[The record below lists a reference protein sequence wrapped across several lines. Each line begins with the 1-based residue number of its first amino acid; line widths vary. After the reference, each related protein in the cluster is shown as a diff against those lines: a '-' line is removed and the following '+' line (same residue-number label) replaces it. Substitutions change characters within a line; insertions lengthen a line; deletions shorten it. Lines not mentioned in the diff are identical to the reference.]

1 MTARTRVV
9 WAWWWVALCVAMIL
23 TFSGETFSAIQTGG
37 VLAPFLRWLFP
48 EITSRQILDIHFVLR
63 KLAHLTE
70 YAVLAMLSLRALR
83 LTIDVPVWRVAGLT
97 LMIVLAVAGVDE
109 LRQSY
114 LPART
119 GSPLDV
125 GINLVGGSIGVLL
138 VIAIHRVFGV
148 GPPATK
154 EGA

>member
-1 MTARTRVV
+1 MSARARVL
-9 WAWWWVALCVAMIL
+9 WAWLWVGLCVVMIF
-23 TFSGETFSAIQTGG
+23 TFSSESFSAIQTGG
-37 VLAPFLRWLFP
+37 FLAPFLRWLFP

-83 LTIDVPVWRVAGLT
+83 LTIDVPVLRVVGLTLLIVLGVAGL
-97 LMIVLAVAGVDE
+97 DE

-119 GSPLDV
+119 GSPIDV
-125 GINLVGGSIGVLL
+125 CINLVGGGIGVLL
-138 VIAIHRVFGV
+138 VILVHRVFGV
-148 GPPATK
+148 GAPAPK
-154 EGA
+154 EGT

>member
-1 MTARTRVV
+1 MSARARVV
-9 WAWWWVALCVAMIL
+9 WAWLWVGICVAVIL
-23 TFSGETFSAIQTGG
+23 TLSGEAFSGIQTGG
-37 VLAPFLRWLFP
+37 ILGPFLRWLFP

-83 LTIDVPVWRVAGLT
+83 LTIDVPVLRVAGLT
-97 LMIVLAVAGVDE
+97 LVIVLAVAGVDE

-125 GINLVGGSIGVLL
+125 GINLVGGGIGVLL

-148 GPPATK
+148 GPPAPK
-154 EGA
+154 EGT

>member
-1 MTARTRVV
+1 MTARPRVL
-9 WAWWWVALCVAMIL
+9 WAWLWVSVCVAVIL
-23 TFSGETFSAIQTGG
+23 SFSGEGFSALQTGG
-37 VLAPFLRWLFP
+37 ILTPFLRWLFP
-48 EITSRQILDIHFVLR
+48 EITSRQILDLHYALR

-83 LTIDVPVWRVAGLT
+83 LTIDVPLLRVASLT
-97 LMIVLAVAGVDE
+97 LVMVLAVAGVDE
-109 LRQSY
+109 LRQLY

-119 GSPLDV
+119 GSLRDI
-125 GINLVGGSIGVLL
+125 GINLVGGGIGVLL

-148 GPPATK
+148 GAPAPK